1 MEVRKIMS
9 RKSGNALGSIFM
21 LWCYVVKENREEK
34 HNNNK
39 NKKGSKTK
47 IPDIPRMKV
56 WVNF

>member
-1 MEVRKIMS
+1 MEVRNIMS
-9 RKSGNALGSIFM
+9 RKSGNALRSIFM

-47 IPDIPRMKV
+47 IPDTSRVKV